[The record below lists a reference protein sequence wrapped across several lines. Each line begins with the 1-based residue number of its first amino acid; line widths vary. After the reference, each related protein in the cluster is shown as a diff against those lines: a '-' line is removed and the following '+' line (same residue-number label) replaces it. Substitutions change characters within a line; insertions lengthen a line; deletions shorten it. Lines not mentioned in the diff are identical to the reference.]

1 MPHLYIEARTK
12 LGPNPVLW
20 QKANNTRKGRCYVR
34 DRNIRGTLL
43 GDKMRLAIQPWGMGC
58 IYLEKGT
65 VSNVDKARW
74 TCQVSTLVEATS
86 PRGLAFLNGTKAPYG
101 LTVM

>member
-1 MPHLYIEARTK
+1 MYAIETSGEHCMQLSR
-12 LGPNPVLW
+12 
-20 QKANNTRKGRCYVR
+20 
-34 DRNIRGTLL
+34 LL

-58 IYLEKGT
+58 IYLERGT

-74 TCQVSTLVEATS
+74 ICQANTLEAAS
-86 PRGLAFLNGTKAPYG
+86 PRRLPFLNGTKAPYG